1 MQEDP
6 MGPLDC
12 KYISSGKFQL
22 YTMTAVVKIYEIG
35 YESENIFTIL
45 RNIFSVLRNIFSILQ
60 KNFSMLRNI
69 FIFYET
75 FFEFYETVLV
85 FCETF

>member
-1 MQEDP
+1 
-6 MGPLDC
+6 MGSLDC

-22 YTMTAVVKIYEIG
+22 HTMTAVVKIYEIG
-35 YESENIFTIL
+35 YESENVFTIL
-45 RNIFSVLRNIFSILQ
+45 RNIFSVLR

-69 FIFYET
+69 FIFSET
-75 FFEFYETVLV
+75 CFEFYETFLV